1 MCTSLVSTGQALAAL
16 DEALAFLATTDAT
29 ALTAAEQADCLRG
42 LQRADSVRI
51 AAQAAMLDAFSEG
64 CGHQADGHGTARSW
78 LRWQTRITGSAASA
92 AMAWTRRLAAHP
104 RVRDALAAG
113 TLSESW
119 ARQICDWS
127 DLLPASA
134 RDAADAI
141 LLAAAAAG
149 ATLLD
154 LAGLAEE
161 MRARTAS
168 PDRDSDDDG
177 FDDRSLRLD
186 LHYRG
191 AGRLRG
197 DLTPRCAASLQ
208 AILDAL
214 GKKKGPEDTRT
225 QVQRNHDALEEACR
239 LLIAAKCV
247 PDRAGQPTQI
257 QLHMTLD
264 QLLGDLP
271 GGSAAT
277 PGTGGPSDRGQSDI
291 GDQPR
296 PTQRSGANGA
306 QTRRGNQ
313 ARRILYPDIDDL
325 TRPLPAGAWTGPGPL
340 ATLGDLCDA
349 SIVPIVT
356 GNVDHALLDKLAA
369 DLLSSA
375 DGSGPPSNLG
385 PGGQGTPDAARLGAD
400 YARELILRN
409 AVAVLSGPSGL
420 ASRLRTRRLSGPA
433 ASISLPLD
441 IGTATDTIPPHL
453 RRAVIL
459 RDKHCGFPGCTDT
472 NCQVHHIIP
481 LSEGGTTSLENS
493 FLGCL
498 FHHLIAI
505 HTWGWKVILN
515 ADGTKTA
522 ISPDGKRILRSHDP
536 PRVA

>member
-1 MCTSLVSTGQALAAL
+1 MCTSLASTGQALAAL
-16 DEALAFLATTDAT
+16 DKALAFLATTDAT

-51 AAQAAMLDAFSEG
+51 AAQAAMLEAFSEG

-78 LRWQTRITGSAASA
+78 LRWQTRVTGSAASA

-127 DLLPASA
+127 DLLPTSA

-177 FDDRSLRLD
+177 FGDRSLRLD

-225 QVQRNHDALEEACR
+225 QAQRNHDALEEACR

-264 QLLGDLP
+264 QLLGDLS
-271 GGSAAT
+271 GGIAAK
-277 PGTGGPSDRGQSDI
+277 PGTGGSSDRGQSDI
-291 GDQPR
+291 GGQLR
-296 PTQRSGANGA
+296 PTQASGANGA
-306 QTRRGNQ
+306 QTQRSDLVRRM
-313 ARRILYPDIDDL
+313 LFPDIDDL

-340 ATLGDLCDA
+340 ATPGDLCDA

-356 GNVDHALLDKLAA
+356 GNVDHELLDKLAA

-375 DGSGPPSNLG
+375 NGSSLTGNPSLAGIPG
-385 PGGQGTPDAARLGAD
+385 PGGQGSAEGARLGAD

-409 AVAVLSGPSGL
+409 AVALLSGPGGL
-420 ASRLRTRRLSGPA
+420 ASRLRTSRLCGPA

-441 IGTATDTIPPHL
+441 VGAATDTMPAHL

-459 RDKHCGFPGCTDT
+459 RD
-472 NCQVHHIIP
+472 V
-481 LSEGGTTSLENS
+481 
-493 FLGCL
+493 
-498 FHHLIAI
+498 AI

-536 PRVA
+536 PRAA